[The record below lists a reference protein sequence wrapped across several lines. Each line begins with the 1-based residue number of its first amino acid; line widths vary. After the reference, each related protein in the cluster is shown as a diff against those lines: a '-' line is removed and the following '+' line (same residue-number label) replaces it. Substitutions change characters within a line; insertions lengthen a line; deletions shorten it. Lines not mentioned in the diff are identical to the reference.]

1 MLAKNLRYL
10 RTKNNM
16 EQIELA
22 HKLGRKS
29 SSSVSEWEKGKYTP
43 KIGVLNDIA
52 EIFGV
57 SIYDLVNTDLA
68 NVSNSPSSI
77 LLDSFN
83 KLDENRQKK
92 VINFTKKQLTEQE
105 TVIRFQPNKE
115 EIDTLAA
122 HSKNP
127 NKEYTPEEIDGI
139 KAYLDELSEEY
150 DRKHR

>member
-22 HKLGRKS
+22 NRLGKKS
-29 SSSVSEWEKGKYTP
+29 SSSISEWEKGKYTP

-57 SIYDLVNTDLA
+57 SIFDLVNTDLS
-68 NVSNSPSSI
+68 NVSDSPSRV

-83 KLDENRQKK
+83 KLDNSRQKK
-92 VINFTKKQLTEQE
+92 VISFSKKQLEEQKAAAIFRPE
-105 TVIRFQPNKE
+105 K

-122 HSKNP
+122 HSKDP
-127 NKEYTPEEIDGI
+127 DKIYTPEEIDDI
-139 KAYLDELSEEY
+139 KAYLDSLSEEY
-150 DRKHR
+150 DKKHK

>member
-10 RTKNNM
+10 RKKNNM

-22 HKLGRKS
+22 NKLGRKS

-43 KIGVLNDIA
+43 KIGILNDIA

-57 SIYDLVNTDLA
+57 SIFDLVNTDL
-68 NVSNSPSSI
+68 SESTDTSSQL
-77 LLDSFN
+77 LLDTFN
-83 KLDENRQKK
+83 QLDNKGKKK
-92 VINFTKKQLTEQE
+92 VIDFSSEQLKHQN
-105 TVIRFQPNKE
+105 TVVQFQPKD

-122 HSKNP
+122 HSKDP
-127 NKEYTPEEIDGI
+127 KKKYTPEEIDEI
-139 KAYLDELSEEY
+139 KAYLDEISDDY